1 MTQRV
6 KKWRKND
13 SKFNNCLEK
22 KQRSKLH
29 KVDTKIWKENWG
41 FGLKTNV
48 YWDATPLKKPSS
60 TWLIVIWYYRA
71 SKSTREFFQ

>member
-29 KVDTKIWKENWG
+29 KVDTKVLKENWG
-41 FGLKTNV
+41 FRLKTNV
-48 YWDATPLKKPSS
+48 YWDATPLKNP
-60 TWLIVIWYYRA
+60 L
-71 SKSTREFFQ
+71 QHD